1 MSDNTERHL
10 KQTKEY
16 LEGSLKEYFDT
27 LRTMKGETFCE
38 IVRYLSGVSH
48 AAKLISVGTRDC
60 PPHIRNAVGMQFAAV
75 SAGGATLLMKLANVS
90 DEDQAEML
98 KWSETI
104 SDTVDHGIEQLMKN
118 LKGDQDES

>member
-1 MSDNTERHL
+1 MSDNIGKNVKE
-10 KQTKEY
+10 TKEY

-48 AAKLISVGTRDC
+48 AAKLISIGTKDC

-90 DEDQAEML
+90 EEDQDEML

-104 SDTVDHGIEQLMKN
+104 SDTVDHGMEQLMKK
-118 LKGDQDES
+118 LKEGRDEP

>member
-1 MSDNTERHL
+1 MSNNKSKHIKE
-10 KQTKEY
+10 TKDY

-27 LRTMKGETFCE
+27 LNTMKGETFCE

-48 AAKLISVGTRDC
+48 AAKLISIGTRDC
-60 PPHIRNAVGMQFAAV
+60 PLHIRNAVGMQFAAV

-90 DEDQAEML
+90 DEDRDEML
-98 KWSETI
+98 KWAETI
-104 SDTVDHGIEQLMKN
+104 SDTVDHGMEQLLKN